1 MDGLLTVKHDFNS
14 WFIEDHLARSRKYNK
29 EHPYTVSPC
38 YRDKT
43 FRINPKWNKAYAGR
57 EEYA

>member
-1 MDGLLTVKHDFNS
+1 MDGLLTVKPDPRS
-14 WFIEDHLARSRKYNK
+14 WWLDEHLARSRKYNK
-29 EHPYTVSPC
+29 EHPYAVSPC

-43 FRINPKWNKAYAGR
+43 FRINPKWNRCYAGR